1 MSQRTGKINT
11 LPDGF
16 SACSNCSRGGAGAF
30 TLLVERKVQ
39 QSGVTLI
46 KHVFSH
52 WCDKGRPLTGE
63 EVFTK
68 GARAGFGD
76 INLETE
82 PGGSIGDLQETWN
95 TMNKQNAA

>member
-1 MSQRTGKINT
+1 
-11 LPDGF
+11 
-16 SACSNCSRGGAGAF
+16 
-30 TLLVERKVQ
+30 V
-39 QSGVTLI
+39 I

-63 EVFTK
+63 EIFTK

-82 PGGSIGDLQETWN
+82 PGGSIRDLQETWN
-95 TMNKQNAA
+95 TINKQNAA